1 MADDRPPVTDEGPTR
16 GGHVR
21 DRQVLL
27 VAVAVVV
34 FVLALRALN
43 DYVPAIADALGFEP
57 VLIVAL
63 VVVTA
68 LVLFL
73 ALRPR
78 KPAG

>member
-1 MADDRPPVTDEGPTR
+1 MTNESPTR
-16 GGHVR
+16 RGRVS

-34 FVLALRALN
+34 LVLALRALS
-43 DYVPAIADALGFEP
+43 DYVPAVADVLGYAP

-63 VVVTA
+63 VIVTA
-68 LVLFL
+68 LVLYV

-78 KPAG
+78 KPAA

>member
-1 MADDRPPVTDEGPTR
+1 MTDDSPTR
-16 GGHVR
+16 RGRVR
-21 DRQVLL
+21 DRQVILA
-27 VAVAVVV
+27 AVAVVL
-34 FVLALRALN
+34 FVLALRALSE
-43 DYVPAIADALGFEP
+43 YVPAVADLLGSAP

-78 KPAG
+78 KPAA

>member
-1 MADDRPPVTDEGPTR
+1 MADESPTR
-16 GGHVR
+16 GGRIR

-34 FVLALRALN
+34 FVLALRALS
-43 DYVPAIADALGFEP
+43 DYVPAVADALGSAP

-68 LVLFL
+68 LVLYL

-78 KPAG
+78 KPAA